1 MNENIDMQDIILGND
16 QNSNSKNIKKILTI
30 IAILI
35 VLFLL
40 ILVIMKF
47 INSGSKIVD
56 ETALIT
62 PKQNIQIQT
71 PKVIE
76 EPKPQIQPVEIKP
89 VEIKPIEIKPVEK
102 PKQIEVI
109 KPVEIIK
116 PAEKIEPKIDEKP
129 VEIINE
135 PIYKHIEIAQPK
147 AQPKPE
153 PKIEKK
159 PKKPSK
165 PTIVSQI
172 KPPKPQNLPIG
183 NKKTQETHKKPA
195 NAKSGNFIQVLSVQ
209 NYDPKSPEIKN
220 IAAKGYSFTTH
231 KTIVNGKN
239 VTKILI
245 GPYEKESDLQNELAK
260 IRKNLSPNAFVY
272 RMK

>member
-62 PKQNIQIQT
+62 PKQNIQIKT

-76 EPKPQIQPVEIKP
+76 EPKPQIKPVEIKP

-147 AQPKPE
+147 PE
-153 PKIEKK
+153 PKVEKK

-245 GPYEKESDLQNELAK
+245 GPYEKESDLQNELTK